1 MILDRLLAGVRARK
15 TMKNGYDDV
24 LAVGLP
30 LVVSMASTTM
40 MQFVDRI
47 FLGNYSVDAIAAAM
61 PAAMASFLLLSFF
74 LGVSGYINV
83 FIAQYVGAGRYDKVG
98 AALWQG
104 IHFSLIS
111 SVMLFALA
119 FTARPLF
126 TLVGHETAVMEQ
138 EIIYFKILTWGSG
151 FQLAANTLSC
161 FFSGRGLTKPI
172 MIVNLIA
179 MIVNIPLNYV
189 LINGSA
195 ATLGFELIPE
205 MGITG
210 AAVATVFAWALT
222 LVLFVWLV
230 FRGQHIEEFDLLA
243 GVRID
248 NTIFSRLIRYG
259 FPGGVQFFLDI
270 FAFTFF
276 LFMVGRL
283 GTLEL
288 AASNIAFSLDTVAFL
303 PMIGFHIGV
312 GTMVG
317 QALGAKKP
325 HEAEEA
331 VVSTMHVTM
340 AYMLVLAAC
349 FFILPESLM
358 EIFRPADYSAADY
371 APIKA
376 MGVIVLRF
384 VAIYTLF
391 DGIVIIYFGVLKGAG
406 DTMFLLKLTTLM
418 AILGLCLPSYL
429 AVEHFGAG
437 LNILWAIITVYIFIL
452 TFISLLR
459 YRGGRW
465 KSMSVIGQ
473 REIEEPKIV

>member
-1 MILDRLLAGVRARK
+1 MIIHRLLAGLRARK

-30 LVVSMASTTM
+30 LVISMASTTM

-47 FLGNYSVDAIAAAM
+47 FLGNYSVDAIAASM
-61 PAAMASFLLLSFF
+61 PAAMASFQLLSFF

-83 FIAQYVGAGRYDKVG
+83 FVAQYIGAAKPERVG

-104 IHFSLIS
+104 IHFSLVS
-111 SVMLFALA
+111 SFVLFAMA
-119 FTARPLF
+119 FMGRPLF
-126 TLVGHETAVMEQ
+126 ELVGHDPAVMEQ

-151 FQLAANTLSC
+151 FQLVASALSC

-172 MIVNLIA
+172 MIVNVIA
-179 MIVNIPLNYV
+179 MIANIPLNYV

-195 ATLGFELIPE
+195 STLGFELVPE
-205 MGITG
+205 LGITG
-210 AAVATVFAWALT
+210 AGIATVFAWALT
-222 LVLFVWLV
+222 MVLFAFLV
-230 FRGQHIEEFDLLA
+230 FREEHIKEFDLLKSM
-243 GVRID
+243 GID
-248 NTIFSRLIRYG
+248 TDIFKRLIRYG
-259 FPGGVQFFLDI
+259 FPGGVQFFIDI

-276 LFMVGRL
+276 LFMIGRL

-317 QALGAKKP
+317 QALGAKRP
-325 HEAEEA
+325 DDA
-331 VVSTMHVTM
+331 VDAIVSTMHVTM
-340 AYMLVLAAC
+340 SYMLVMAAC
-349 FFILPESLM
+349 FFLFPETLM
-358 EIFRPADYSAADY
+358 EIFKPADYSNADY

-391 DGIVIIYFGVLKGAG
+391 DGIVIIYCGALKGAG
-406 DTMFLLKLTTLM
+406 DTMFLLKTTVVM
-418 AILGLCLPSYL
+418 AVFGLCLPSYL

-437 LNILWAIITVYIFIL
+437 LHALWAVITVYILIF
-452 TFISLLR
+452 TFISWLR
-459 YRGGRW
+459 YKGGRW
-465 KSMSVIGQ
+465 QSMSVIGRDE
-473 REIEEPKIV
+473 REDPRPA